1 VVQLRRGSVASLLCS
16 SSLPNPYLRFDPFF
30 FLSPFSLLLL
40 ASIITMAGIHVRS
53 PLHSLMVSMLLLCGA
68 VASASASSSI
78 QNGTFSG
85 ASFQNTTSASGQRT
99 LESSSENYSGTSA
112 AASSDVSSTS
122 THGVGDFVAAG
133 IGMST
138 ESEYSSSIVGEESTG
153 QPLVTGTSLSRTLQ
167 DLSSSLS
174 SEQDDESI
182 TSTTYTSEG
191 LAFMSNNLTLGTNL
205 GTAVLPKPTNA
216 TATETGYIPDNPN
229 AIPPDPPILYNQSF
243 TLSGDCWNQ
252 WSQFWSASSLVT
264 QYEFYKHEFTTTF
277 TTTESSMWMS
287 TSTFLSFYTTT
298 VRGGQFPLTTYSTLA
313 PVTDFD
319 WFGTPTTTW
328 TTTKTTYDLT
338 QMDVRPNASL
348 PIPSCVLPTSVV
360 QCQSSWDRYIKHKTA
375 REDLPFDADGPSGC
389 NAFATTMIPIS
400 CKGPIST
407 WASVRSSYFANE
419 PQIPDCSQ
427 AKVPDD
433 YCSST
438 RSQFIFKA
446 EGKSKQS
453 DGVPQIKWT
462 ETTIDGTETRAPY
475 WPSDSTIGG
484 PGCTL
489 GCGSCAMQGGTVE
502 LIYWPPATMAA
513 NMSIHG
519 PVTAEALGT
528 TFTSPTVKHL
538 ALIPQ
543 TTGSTND

>member
-1 VVQLRRGSVASLLCS
+1 
-16 SSLPNPYLRFDPFF
+16 
-30 FLSPFSLLLL
+30 
-40 ASIITMAGIHVRS
+40 
-53 PLHSLMVSMLLLCGA
+53 
-68 VASASASSSI
+68 
-78 QNGTFSG
+78 
-85 ASFQNTTSASGQRT
+85 
-99 LESSSENYSGTSA
+99 
-112 AASSDVSSTS
+112 
-122 THGVGDFVAAG
+122 
-133 IGMST
+133 
-138 ESEYSSSIVGEESTG
+138 
-153 QPLVTGTSLSRTLQ
+153 
-167 DLSSSLS
+167 
-174 SEQDDESI
+174 
-182 TSTTYTSEG
+182 
-191 LAFMSNNLTLGTNL
+191 
-205 GTAVLPKPTNA
+205 
-216 TATETGYIPDNPN
+216 
-229 AIPPDPPILYNQSF
+229 
-243 TLSGDCWNQ
+243 
-252 WSQFWSASSLVT
+252 
-264 QYEFYKHEFTTTF
+264 
-277 TTTESSMWMS
+277 MS

-348 PIPSCVLPTSVV
+348 PIPSCVLPTSVP

-389 NAFATTMIPIS
+389 NAFATTTIPIS

-462 ETTIDGTETRAPY
+462 ETTIDGSETRAPY

-502 LIYWPPATMAA
+502 LIYWPPATMSA

-543 TTGSTND
+543 TAGSTNDCSFRFIYRLTSYGLATAAADSVPRSQTPSWLSLTPKLCPRSMATGGPMDSNTPTRSTSQTYTSLQFRIRYTRCSHVAQLPEPEPKAVATARCRRTMLGVRAQRRMSPSL

>member
-1 VVQLRRGSVASLLCS
+1 
-16 SSLPNPYLRFDPFF
+16 
-30 FLSPFSLLLL
+30 
-40 ASIITMAGIHVRS
+40 M
-53 PLHSLMVSMLLLCGA
+53 
-68 VASASASSSI
+68 
-78 QNGTFSG
+78 
-85 ASFQNTTSASGQRT
+85 
-99 LESSSENYSGTSA
+99 
-112 AASSDVSSTS
+112 
-122 THGVGDFVAAG
+122 
-133 IGMST
+133 
-138 ESEYSSSIVGEESTG
+138 
-153 QPLVTGTSLSRTLQ
+153 
-167 DLSSSLS
+167 
-174 SEQDDESI
+174 
-182 TSTTYTSEG
+182 
-191 LAFMSNNLTLGTNL
+191 
-205 GTAVLPKPTNA
+205 
-216 TATETGYIPDNPN
+216 
-229 AIPPDPPILYNQSF
+229 
-243 TLSGDCWNQ
+243 
-252 WSQFWSASSLVT
+252 VT

-298 VRGGQFPLTTYSTLA
+298 VRGGQFPLTTYSILA

-348 PIPSCVLPTSVV
+348 PIPSCVLPTSVP

-389 NAFATTMIPIS
+389 NAFATTTIPIS

-462 ETTIDGTETRAPY
+462 ETTVDGTETRVPY

-502 LIYWPPATMAA
+502 LIYWPPATMAS

-538 ALIPQ
+538 TLI
-543 TTGSTND
+543 S